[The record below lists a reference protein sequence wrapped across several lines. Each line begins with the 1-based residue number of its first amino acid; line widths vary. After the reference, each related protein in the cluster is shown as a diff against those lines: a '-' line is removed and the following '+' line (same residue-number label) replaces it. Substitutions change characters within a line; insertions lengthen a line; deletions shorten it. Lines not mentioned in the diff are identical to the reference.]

1 MKLRAALLFSAITIS
16 ALSAQQKTPASPP
29 QTARQALIEMITG
42 GSEGV
47 KRHLTVE
54 MQKTLEASG
63 KDSADEFDVL
73 SQIKSAGADFQVFE
87 TGQVLLSAADP
98 KSNEKMEVHVEN
110 DDLSGDTDNID
121 LSFHQFRD
129 GVEQEIPFTGLLSR
143 FTVGLKRQANIWRLN
158 ELSINLKVPLGDPK
172 LLEKA
177 GSNMPGMFGGKIG
190 LGTSAS
196 SKRGTPRELP
206 MEQAITMV
214 AFAEGIY
221 ATQHPETGF
230 TCALSDLGKFNLL
243 NLDERIFKGEAY
255 KGYKFSLSGCQGKPA
270 ETFHVVAE
278 PVSLAGGAKAYC
290 TDATRNVRTSDDG
303 SGSTCL
309 MAGKLSRPSETE
321 GVGVHVLSPSEQGKP
336 AKK

>member
-1 MKLRAALLFSAITIS
+1 MKLRAALLFFATIS
-16 ALSAQQKTPASPP
+16 VLFARQQAPAPPP
-29 QTARQALIEMITG
+29 QTARQALLEMITG

-54 MQKTLEASG
+54 MQKALEASG
-63 KDSADEFDVL
+63 KDSAQEFDVL

-87 TGQVLLSAADP
+87 TGEVLLSAVDP
-98 KSNEKMEVHVEN
+98 KSNEKFEVHVDS

-143 FTVGLKRQANIWRLN
+143 FTVGLKRQGNIWRLN

-177 GSNMPGMFGGKIG
+177 GSNMPGMFGAKIG
-190 LGTSAS
+190 AS
-196 SKRGTPRELP
+196 GGAKSEAFRELP
-206 MEQAITMV
+206 IEQTVTMV
-214 AFAEGIY
+214 AFAEGSY
-221 ATQHPETGF
+221 AMQHPETGF
-230 TCALSDLGKFNLL
+230 TCALSELGKVNFL
-243 NLDERIFKGEAY
+243 NMDERIFKGEAY

-309 MAGKLSRPSETE
+309 MAGKLLRNTESER
-321 GVGVHVLSPSEQGKP
+321 VGVHVLSPLEQGKP